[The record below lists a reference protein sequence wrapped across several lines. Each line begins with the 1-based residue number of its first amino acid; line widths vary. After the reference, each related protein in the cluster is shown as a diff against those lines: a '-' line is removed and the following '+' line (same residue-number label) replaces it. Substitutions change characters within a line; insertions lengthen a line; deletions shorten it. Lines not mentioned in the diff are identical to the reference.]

1 MQVKV
6 QEMYKNII
14 NHVRRY
20 PFSVACIVLVWLLSL
35 TPFFPETPF
44 DNVQF
49 IDKWTH
55 FVMYGGTTFVIWW
68 EYSRHHQGQQP
79 CWRLLVVWG
88 FLAPILMGGLLELL
102 QAYATTTRN
111 GDWLDFVANTVG
123 VVIGAIIGRL
133 AMVLKSNLR

>member
-20 PFSVACIVLVWLLSL
+20 PFSVACVVLVWLLSL

-55 FVMYGGTTFVIWW
+55 LVMYGGTTFVIWW

>member
-55 FVMYGGTTFVIWW
+55 LVMYGGTTFVIWW

>member
-1 MQVKV
+1 
-6 QEMYKNII
+6 MYKNVI

>member
-1 MQVKV
+1 
-6 QEMYKNII
+6 MYKNII

-20 PFSVACIVLVWLLSL
+20 PFSVACVVLVWLLSL

-55 FVMYGGTTFVIWW
+55 LVMYGGTTFVIWW